1 MHGEAAAEGDSEVPE
16 GLTWLLVALLAW
28 ALIGVPLGLFLARL
42 FGLSASALA
51 DADAEASERAAAAL
65 ARSTPIPSQPAL
77 TRTREHLRS
86 RRVLIVDDD
95 ASLRALVHTT
105 LTAEFEVAEAE
116 DAQRASDLARLW
128 RPNVVLL
135 DVAMPGLD
143 GLSFCADLK
152 RKPAYAP
159 TLVVLL
165 TGAEIGEEEAR
176 AAGADALLRKPFS
189 PLELVGVIDRLT
201 GAEGIETGT
210 AVAEQPGDQV
220 LLYARDL
227 SRLVEIERMQRRVV
241 QDAYRDT
248 VTALANALEAKDTGT
263 GSHSLRVRHY
273 AADLTA
279 AIEPDLLADPS
290 LEYGFLLHD
299 IGKIG
304 VPNELLEKRGPLSP
318 DEMELIRRH
327 TVIGAE
333 ILRDITFLQGEGLN
347 VIRSHH
353 ERWDGAGY
361 PDGLAG
367 GEIPLSARIFAVA
380 DALDAMTS
388 DRPYRRAEGWE
399 KAAEEIAAQS
409 GHQFDPEIVG
419 VFRREQDAL
428 RRLFDLTAAA

>member
-1 MHGEAAAEGDSEVPE
+1 VPSW
-16 GLTWLLVALLAW
+16 LTWLLVGLLAW
-28 ALIGVPLGLFLARL
+28 ALLAVFLSLFVGR
-42 FGLSASALA
+42 FFRLSAASLA
-51 DADAEASERAAAAL
+51 DADAEAAVRAATL
-65 ARSTPIPSQPAL
+65 ARSTPVATQPPL
-77 TRTREHLRS
+77 RRPREPLGS
-86 RRVLIVDDD
+86 RRILIVDDD
-95 ASLRALVHTT
+95 PSLRALVHTT

-128 RPNVVLL
+128 RPTVVLL

-152 RKPAYAP
+152 RKPIYGP

-165 TGAEIGEEEAR
+165 TGADIGSEEAAR
-176 AAGADALLRKPFS
+176 VNADALLRKPFS

-201 GAEGIETGT
+201 GADGVETGT
-210 AVAEQPGDQV
+210 ELAEKPGDQV

-241 QDAYRDT
+241 QDAYRET

-263 GSHSLRVRHY
+263 GTHSMRVRHY

-279 AIEPDLLADPS
+279 AVDPALLGDPS

-304 VPNELLEKRGPLSP
+304 VPNELLEKRGPLGP
-318 DEMELIRRH
+318 REMEVMRRH

-333 ILRDITFLQGEGLN
+333 ILGDVTFLHGEGLK

-353 ERWDGAGY
+353 EHWDGTGY

-367 GEIPLSARIFAVA
+367 REIPLSARIFAVA

-388 DRPYRRAEGWE
+388 NRPYRPPASWE
-399 KAAEEIAAQS
+399 AAADEISAQS
-409 GHQFDPEIVG
+409 GRQFDPEIVQ
-419 VFRREQDAL
+419 VFRREKDGL
-428 RRLFDLTAAA
+428 RRLFEVTAAA